1 MADIP
6 VLSTLTLPPEL
17 EAVDVLALRD
27 QLAARIA
34 AVLRPKGRGRSGC
47 AVALP
52 EGLEPL
58 DALPPHIELSW
69 RRFDAAA
76 AELQAFRAQRADAL
90 ANEAHRAS
98 DANEQNAANADV
110 DDRWR
115 AFERWNAGAAAL
127 SDDGESPSPSE
138 ARWLYAQLF
147 PAPEGL
153 RFITRR
159 PRAQWTAM
167 VQRMNVL
174 EGERAQAV
182 IAGFGGARHM
192 KQLAAAHARFGKA
205 FGFTAVVQPAEGPSD
220 GRPQWVAA
228 RDALRAL
235 LQRIEGHADPEIAG
249 SEALAAF
256 LLRPY
261 VELLDDVARDR
272 RRSRPKKDEPAP
284 ALPAEASDMP

>member
-1 MADIP
+1 MADLP

-17 EAVDVLALRD
+17 DAADLLALRD
-27 QLAARIA
+27 QLSTRIS
-34 AVLRPKGRGRSGC
+34 AVLRAKGCKR
-47 AVALP
+47 AEIDVVLP
-52 EGLEPL
+52 EGLAPL
-58 DALPPHIELSW
+58 DALPPHIDLSW

-76 AELQAFRAQRADAL
+76 QDLQAFRAQRADAL
-90 ANEAHRAS
+90 ANEAHAAADES
-98 DANEQNAANADV
+98 EKSAANADS

-115 AFERWNAGAAAL
+115 AFEQWNAAAAGL

-167 VQRMNVL
+167 VQRMSVL

-205 FGFTAVVQPAEGPSD
+205 FGFTAVVQPAGGPSD
-220 GRPQWVAA
+220 GRPQWVTA
-228 RDALRAL
+228 REALRVL

-249 SEALAAF
+249 SEALVAF
-256 LLRPY
+256 LLTPY
-261 VELLDDVARDR
+261 VELVDDIAKNR
-272 RRSRPKKDEPAP
+272 RRARPKKGEPTP
-284 ALPAEASDMP
+284 AALAGPVDTP